1 MTLTLLLMAVVALAA
16 AALAF
21 FQQRQR
27 GAAPTVARGEP
38 PTSLD
43 RRDFRAPDAPWLIA
57 VFTSATCSSCAAV
70 LTELSAHESADIVV
84 VDVEIGVD
92 PELHRKYAIESVP
105 TAVVADA
112 TGDAKLA
119 FVGPLGPDHRA
130 ALTRTVLDPVPHD
143 HDHHHDHEDGDHA

>member
-1 MTLTLLLMAVVALAA
+1 MILTLLLMAVVAAAA

-21 FQQRQR
+21 WQRRQR
-27 GAAPTVARGEP
+27 RGAPTVARGEP

-70 LTELSAHESADIVV
+70 LTELSGHESGDVVV
-84 VDVEIGVD
+84 VDVEVGVD
-92 PELHRKYAIESVP
+92 PKLHTKYGIDSVP
-105 TAVVADA
+105 TAVIADS

-119 FVGPLGPDHRA
+119 FVGPLGPEHRA
-130 ALTRTVLDPVPHD
+130 ALATTLHGDHDHHD
-143 HDHHHDHEDGDHA
+143 HDHHHHDHD